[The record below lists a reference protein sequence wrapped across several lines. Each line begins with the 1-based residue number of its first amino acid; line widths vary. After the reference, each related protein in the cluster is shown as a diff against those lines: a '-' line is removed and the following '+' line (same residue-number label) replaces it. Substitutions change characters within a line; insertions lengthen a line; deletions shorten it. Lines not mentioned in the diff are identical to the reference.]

1 MARAVEP
8 VTQSPP
14 QPRVGT
20 STAPQQLS
28 VLGTGRRSLFDRVR
42 PAEIAAVGR
51 KLRGPGG
58 MALAGLRSTGV
69 TGGTL
74 RTADDVI
81 VGGRAFGTPRP
92 AWFAA
97 TEGAAIGQAYGIA
110 TVREQRGIGGHSWC
124 IVRSRALRLGP
135 ALEAIT
141 AIGDLDPVG
150 LILIVVGPSQTEER
164 TVALLEACRVTV
176 STADNNDAWS
186 VVSALDHAAR
196 RSRSTATAVVATRDG
211 A

>member
-1 MARAVEP
+1 
-8 VTQSPP
+8 
-14 QPRVGT
+14 
-20 STAPQQLS
+20 
-28 VLGTGRRSLFDRVR
+28 
-42 PAEIAAVGR
+42 
-51 KLRGPGG
+51 
-58 MALAGLRSTGV
+58 MALASLQSTGV

-110 TVREQRGIGGHSWC
+110 TVRGQRGIGGHSWC

-135 ALEAIT
+135 ALEAVT

-150 LILIVVGPSQTEER
+150 LILIIVGPTGSEER
-164 TVALLEACRVTV
+164 MVGLLEACGVITSR
-176 STADNNDAWS
+176 ADNNDAWS

-211 A
+211 S